1 MTDLFH
7 VTSTLNRAEEEA
19 ANRKVSRHGGTAP
32 RRAPDWAESGWPGRV
47 PGPFGI
53 IDWFI

>member
-32 RRAPDWAESGWPGRV
+32 RARARLG
-47 PGPFGI
+47 
-53 IDWFI
+53 